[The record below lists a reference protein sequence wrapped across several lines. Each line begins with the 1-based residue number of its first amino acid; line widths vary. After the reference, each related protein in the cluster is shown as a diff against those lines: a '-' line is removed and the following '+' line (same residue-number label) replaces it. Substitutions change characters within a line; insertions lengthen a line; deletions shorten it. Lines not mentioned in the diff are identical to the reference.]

1 MLYSIATVCLS
12 GLLSEKIPAIADAGF
27 KGIELFEND
36 VLMHDGSI
44 SDVRKLIDDHG
55 LSVVTYQP
63 FRDFE
68 GLPEPLRSRALERAR
83 RKLDLTAEL
92 GCGLLM
98 VCSSVSPHAM
108 GGIARAA
115 EDLAALGEL
124 AAERGLRIAYEAL
137 AWGRHVND
145 YRDSWEIVRRAQ
157 HDAVGLCLDTFHI
170 FSRDTA
176 LAAIESIPG
185 DRIFLVQVADAPR
198 LSMDTLSWSRHY
210 RCFPGQGELPLSEFM
225 RKLAV
230 TRYDGPL
237 SLEIFNDQFR
247 AGDTAQ
253 TAADG
258 YRSLVYLG
266 ERTEHATPEPLVPIQ
281 PPRGVA
287 FVEFAIE
294 PHLREAFSRLLVALG
309 FAPVGHHRH
318 KAVEHWRQGDI
329 HLVLNHEDDSFAQD
343 YYADHGSSVCAIA
356 LEVDAVDP
364 VVSRARQLNYPAFYG
379 DPNTDAHGN
388 PAIAGLSE
396 GLLYFVGR
404 DAPSIWERDF
414 NALEPTS
421 SEAYLQRV
429 DHFSVTMPYEEMLR
443 AILLYRSMFGMQAAT
458 TVDVFDPGG
467 LVRNQVMRTAD
478 SAVCFALN
486 SSQAQRT
493 LSSRLLERQSG
504 SGVQHVAFATRD
516 IAAIARRL
524 RDCGIDVLEL
534 PANYY
539 DDLQARF
546 GLSDTQVREMAE
558 LGIVY
563 DEDEAGS
570 YRQLYT
576 RLFAGQFCFE
586 VVQRDGYRGFGAAN
600 APIRSAMQAAELT
613 ESHG

>member
-12 GLLSEKIPAIADAGF
+12 GLLIDKIPAIAKAGF

-36 VLMHDGSI
+36 VLMHAGPI
-44 SDVRKLIDDHG
+44 SDIRKLIEDHD
-55 LSVVTYQP
+55 LAVVTYQP

-68 GLPEPLRSRALERAR
+68 GLPEPLRSCALERAR

-92 GCGLLM
+92 GSDLLM
-98 VCSSVSPHAM
+98 VCSSISPHAM

-115 EDLAALGEL
+115 EDLAELGDL
-124 AAERGLRIAYEAL
+124 AAERGMRIAYEAL

-145 YRDSWEIVRRAQ
+145 YRDSWEIVRRAE
-157 HDAVGLCLDTFHI
+157 HAAVGLCLDTFHI
-170 FSRDTA
+170 FSRDTN
-176 LAAIESIPG
+176 LDAIESIPG

-198 LSMDTLSWSRHY
+198 MTMDTLSWSRHY
-210 RCFPGQGELPLSEFM
+210 RCFPGQGELPLAAFM

-247 AGDTAQ
+247 AGDITQ

-258 YRSLVYLG
+258 YRSLVYLR
-266 ERTEHATPEPLVPIQ
+266 ERTEHVTPEPLAPTQ
-281 PPRGVA
+281 HPRGVS

-294 PHLREAFSRLLVALG
+294 PQLRTPFSNLLDGLG
-309 FAPVGHHRH
+309 FVPVGRHRH

-329 HLVLNHEDDSFAQD
+329 NLVLNREDDSFAPD
-343 YYADHGSSVCAIA
+343 YYARHGSSVCAIA

-364 VVSRARQLNYPAFYG
+364 VVTRARQLNYPAFYG
-379 DPNTDAHGN
+379 DPNKDTHGN

-414 NALEPTS
+414 EPIDAHAET
-421 SEAYLQRV
+421 AFLQRV
-429 DHFSVTMPYEEMLR
+429 DHFSMTMPYEEMLR
-443 AILLYRSMFGMQAAT
+443 AILLYRSMFGMQAAPS
-458 TVDVFDPGG
+458 VDVFDPGG
-467 LVRNQVMRTAD
+467 LVRNQVMRTED
-478 SAVCFALN
+478 DAVN
-486 SSQAQRT
+486 SSEAQRT
-493 LSSRLLERQSG
+493 LSSRLLARQAG

-524 RDCGIDVLEL
+524 RDTGTAVLKL

-539 DDLQARF
+539 ADLQARF
-546 GLSDTQVREMAE
+546 GLGDAQISDMSE
-558 LGIVY
+558 LGIIY
-563 DEDEAGS
+563 DEDALGS
-570 YRQLYT
+570 YKQLYT

-600 APIRSAMQAAELT
+600 APIRSAMQSAELADF
-613 ESHG
+613 GR